1 MQNGTV
7 NVGYVRMSDQI
18 VLSMFSA
25 PTNCEKGMKR
35 IVGGIRYVRKIAI
48 PIAGSREAQPREAV
62 GGGHGEEQR
71 DQHDRS
77 P

>member
-1 MQNGTV
+1 
-7 NVGYVRMSDQI
+7 MSDQI

-48 PIAGSREAQPREAV
+48 PIARLPGKRRRARPYAAGTARSE
-62 GGGHGEEQR
+62 R
-71 DQHDRS
+71 DQRRPPS
-77 P
+77 PVMRLTFIQR